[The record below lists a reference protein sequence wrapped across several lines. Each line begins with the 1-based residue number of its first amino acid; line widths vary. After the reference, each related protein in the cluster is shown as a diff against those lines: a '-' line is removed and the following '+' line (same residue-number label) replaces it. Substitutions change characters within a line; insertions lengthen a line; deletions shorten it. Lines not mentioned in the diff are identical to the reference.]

1 MGGNAPQ
8 PKEPNMRVMVMI
20 MGNAASESGNAPS
33 EELLAAMT
41 AYNEELVKAGIM
53 TGGEGLHPSS
63 RGKRVRF
70 AGDKRTVVDG
80 PFSETKE
87 LLAGFWLWNVK
98 SMEEAVEWVKR
109 VPSVG
114 APAGETYEIEIRPLH
129 ENEDF
134 GEAMTPE
141 LLAREERMRVEIER
155 QKR

>member
-1 MGGNAPQ
+1 
-8 PKEPNMRVMVMI
+8 MRVMVLI
-20 MGNAASESGNAPS
+20 KANRDSETGKIPS
-33 EELLAAMT
+33 EQLLAAMT
-41 AYNEELVKAGIM
+41 TYNEELVKAGIM
-53 TGGEGLHPSS
+53 QGGEGLHPSA

-87 LLAGFWLWNVK
+87 LLAGFWLWQVK

-114 APAGETYEIEIRPLH
+114 VPAGETYEIEIRPLH
-129 ENEDF
+129 ESEDF
-134 GEAMTPE
+134 GEALTPE
-141 LLAREERMRVEIER
+141 LRAKEEKLRAEIAR